1 MSLKKSAAVAECSP
15 QAKNVAVVCQSD
27 NSTDM
32 CIALSAASSCQQSAN
47 GISEV
52 HPFQVEENVPQ
63 KVEESK
69 KVDVRVKTPEKCCN
83 VTKVKKTLSPILA
96 TDKCTV
102 SLSRIAVPENNAVKV
117 SEISACKDTP
127 PVSSRPVVVDD
138 VRPASTT
145 NLSVPDDD
153 SGNACDDGKEDH
165 LQLPSLRLTS
175 IVYPS
180 CEQNVFLGSFGLAS
194 KSELPQLQNVTSSRL
209 HRAIGGKLRRSIR
222 PNLGTHMLYRRT
234 NSTRCVSFESNTDV
248 SGIELGSR
256 SLHTSRESSPRSSHA
271 CDLSSNVSVKKLS
284 SVLLKRLKSSDFS
297 KTVDSGSSVESCEME
312 TTESTINDSEQHQS
326 SLSILADMAVANL
339 EAAMIQDTKPVTP
352 AQNVTQRE
360 KPKVRYGNLVFKF
373 SFFDGVKMLQ
383 LEFGWR
389 VIKTRFKLQLVSN
402 RFLTAFSALTL

>member
-32 CIALSAASSCQQSAN
+32 CITLSAASSCQQSAN

-52 HPFQVEENVPQ
+52 RPFQVEENVPQ

-127 PVSSRPVVVDD
+127 VVVDD
-138 VRPASTT
+138 VWPASTT

-153 SGNACDDGKEDH
+153 SGNACDDGKQDH
-165 LQLPSLRLTS
+165 LQLRLTS

-194 KSELPQLQNVTSSRL
+194 KSELPQLQNATSSRL
-209 HRAIGGKLRRSIR
+209 HRAMGGKLRRSIR

-312 TTESTINDSEQHQS
+312 TTGSTINDSEQHQS